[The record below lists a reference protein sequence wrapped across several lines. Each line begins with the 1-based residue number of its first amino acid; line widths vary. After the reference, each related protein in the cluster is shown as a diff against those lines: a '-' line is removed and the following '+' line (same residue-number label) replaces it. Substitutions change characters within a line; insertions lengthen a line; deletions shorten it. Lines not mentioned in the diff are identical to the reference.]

1 MAVGFLAWEFM
12 VLQERVRQMERR
24 IKRRQL
30 RDTQNPFALPRNE
43 FMHIFRISPDL
54 AMELINLLRP
64 DLIRQGDGDE
74 ANVGIEI
81 QGQGGN
87 EIRQGPR
94 AVAQRIQDQII
105 RERYGHIPEG
115 NLDAN

>member
-12 VLQERVRQMERR
+12 VLQERVRQMERH
-24 IKRRQL
+24 IERRQL

-64 DLIRQGDGDE
+64 DLIRQRFT
-74 ANVGIEI
+74 GISPEI
-81 QGQGGN
+81 Q
-87 EIRQGPR
+87 
-94 AVAQRIQDQII
+94 VII
-105 RERYGHIPEG
+105 ILLCD
-115 NLDAN
+115 NAS